1 MRRVTASLLLAVVLG
16 AFGVG
21 PAWAA
26 LPLSDFTVFGLHG
39 VVIGVGSRV
48 QGSAAGANDALVGAV
63 FDNAI
68 TNKALKMNSGTV
80 IEGLA
85 RVFQDT
91 DIAASGQITGSPPLI
106 TLGNV
111 IAPAAILAALVHADP
126 NLIGENNP
134 ADYVAAV
141 QAQEAAAG
149 AGNAICPTGGANFSG
164 ANGQSLDLQPGNYG
178 SLAFGSQFNLT
189 LHAGVYVF
197 QSIKAGNGATIN
209 AEKGTVVV
217 VCDTE
222 TFGSAKVL
230 PTTLTHTDFLTFVLG
245 NDPENSFRIGGNSR
259 WIGDVF
265 TLFGGIHVGSGGST
279 ASVNGR
285 LIAGQVVDIE
295 HGVVVQAAAGPPG
308 PQAAPPKEATL
319 LHGAK
324 NENNGANN
332 SILVKVQVASVVGFP
347 FNTVLQNAGAAI
359 PVTSA
364 ILRLFVCNTPNDPN
378 FCPDSAHAPDGQNFT
393 PHDWPANGARDT
405 AFKMA
410 DGFERWGSGLP
421 PSNTPPEGNGN
432 NFPTDDN
439 PRGSGAGVTWNC
451 VIDTNILNEAQDCS
465 GPDSWNGGL
474 KAQLTPGVDS
484 TTLITNGIA
493 DGAAVDFDVTAQ
505 FNAGIGPLD
514 TTFISWF
521 IRKVSGSGFV
531 AYYSSE
537 GSQAKLGANN
547 FSLAPTLIIT
557 P

>member
-1 MRRVTASLLLAVVLG
+1 
-16 AFGVG
+16 
-21 PAWAA
+21 
-26 LPLSDFTVFGLHG
+26 
-39 VVIGVGSRV
+39 
-48 QGSAAGANDALVGAV
+48 VGAV
-63 FDNAI
+63 FNNSI
-68 TNKALKMNSGTV
+68 TNKALKMNSATV
-80 IEGLA
+80 VEGLA
-85 RVFQDT
+85 RVLQDS
-91 DIAASGQITGSPPLI
+91 DIAQNAQITATPPLI

-126 NLIGENNP
+126 NLPDQGAFV
-134 ADYVAAV
+134 ADVN
-141 QAQEAAAG
+141 AQRSAAG
-149 AGNAICPTGGANFSG
+149 GGNAICPTGGSNFSG
-164 ANGQSLDLQPGNYG
+164 ANGQALDLPPGTYG
-178 SLAFGSQFNLT
+178 SLTFGAQFNLT

-197 QSIKAGNGATIN
+197 QSIKAGNVATIN
-209 AEKGTVVV
+209 AEPGTVVV

-230 PTTLTHTDFLTFVLG
+230 PTTLTHIQFLTFVLG

-265 TLFGGIHVGSGGST
+265 TLLGGIHVGSGGST
-279 ASVNGR
+279 ASVQGR

-295 HGVVVQAAAGPPG
+295 HGVVVQALGGGPG
-308 PQAAPPKEATL
+308 PQNAPPKEATL

-332 SILVKVQVASVVGFP
+332 SILVKVQTASVVGFP
-347 FNTVLQNAGAAI
+347 FNTVLQNAAAAL
-359 PVTSA
+359 PVTKA
-364 ILRLFVCNTPNDPN
+364 VLRVFVCNTPNDPN
-378 FCPDSAHAPDGQNFT
+378 FCPNSANAPDGQNFT
-393 PHDWPANGARDT
+393 PHDWPAAGGHDT
-405 AFKMA
+405 AFEMA

-432 NFPTDDN
+432 NFPTDNN

-451 VIDTNILNEAQDCS
+451 VIDSNITNEAQDCS
-465 GPDSWNGGL
+465 GPDFWNGGL
-474 KAQLTPGVDS
+474 KAQLTPGIDS
-484 TTLITNGIA
+484 TTLITNSIA
-493 DGAAVDFDVTAQ
+493 DGTPVDFDVTSQ
-505 FNAGIGPLD
+505 FNNGIGPLD

-521 IRKVSGSGFV
+521 IRKVSGPGFV